1 MSARVAEGIRQGLE
15 PKGEGRKGEQENSDL
30 QALERNSLVPLIKG
44 HRAVLVGVEARAQ
57 NALDGVGRLEVTEGG
72 GREGGRE
79 GRRDCGSFRGWALF
93 LWE

>member
-44 HRAVLVGVEARAQ
+44 HRAVLVGVEAGAQ
-57 NALDGVGRLEVTEGG
+57 NALYGVGRLEVTEGRKG

-79 GRRDCGSFRGWALF
+79 GGTEFRGWALF